1 MLNILIAFL
10 PLLTKMPFQLFI
22 QRFVKDFYSEKKEVD
37 NIATGHQQT
46 VKVFPKIVKIIF
58 GYHDRLL

>member
-1 MLNILIAFL
+1 
-10 PLLTKMPFQLFI
+10 MPFQLFI
-22 QRFVKDFYSEKKEVD
+22 KSLIKDLYSEKKEVD